1 MEDAMD
7 LLSCIGQFF
16 AGAFLCN
23 AIPHLVAGLQGRAF
37 PTPFAKPRGA
47 GDSSPLVNFLWGL
60 LNAVIGVMLIAR
72 SPFIVG
78 PTVGFACVVLG
89 ALLLGVYLALRF
101 GKVQAAKG
109 KG

>member
-1 MEDAMD
+1 MD

-23 AIPHLVAGLQGRAF
+23 AIPHLAAGLQGRAF

-47 GDSSPLVNFLWGL
+47 GDSSPLVNVLWGVF
-60 LNAVIGVMLIAR
+60 NAVVGVMLIAR

-78 PTVGFACVVLG
+78 PTLGFGLVVVG
-89 ALLLGVYLALRF
+89 ALVLGVYLSLRF

>member
-1 MEDAMD
+1 MD

-16 AGAFLCN
+16 AGACLCN
-23 AIPHLVAGLQGRAF
+23 AIPHLAAGLQGRAF
-37 PTPFAKPRGA
+37 PSPFAQPRGV
-47 GDSSPLVNFLWGL
+47 GDSSPLVNVLWGL
-60 LNAVIGVMLIAR
+60 VNAVIGAMLIAR
-72 SPFIVG
+72 SPFVVG
-78 PTVGFACVVLG
+78 PTLGFACAVLG